1 MNKYELLKK
10 KIKNVETKISKN
22 RERILSLNQEQKIL
36 EEQLSGMKKLE
47 KRYEEIEKAT
57 DQFLLS
63 TVDENQSNPT
73 TKLENDLNKNQEPA
87 MHDSLFFESKS
98 EGKENNAKG
107 D

>member
-10 KIKNVETKISKN
+10 KIKNVEMRISKN
-22 RERILSLNQEQKIL
+22 KERILALNQEQKSL

-57 DQFLLS
+57 EHFLS
-63 TVDENQSNPT
+63 SSSEENQNFSNS
-73 TKLENDLNKNQEPA
+73 KLENELIENQN
-87 MHDSLFFESKS
+87 SSNGNLKFSKY
-98 EGKENNAKG
+98 ENERIEDDAKG